1 MSKSRQETSRT
12 YHHGD
17 LRNALIIAAAELIEE
32 SGSTDFAMID
42 AARRAGVSSAAPYR
56 HFKDKAALLEAVLEF
71 ALFALAREM
80 EAVVRENARDS
91 IATIVALGQTYIR
104 FVTGHP
110 QFYALMWGD
119 LGAREVR
126 QSDTELRSS
135 GFYVLVDVVRAWCEQ
150 NDRGDEDALTLAI
163 KLWGMA
169 HGLSGIA
176 MHGHIER
183 FLPQAD
189 VYSLLET
196 STYTF
201 LDGVRQ
207 GQNKGSG
214 PFSGSSLKRT

>member
-1 MSKSRQETSRT
+1 VSKSRQSRS

-32 SGSTDFAMID
+32 SGSTDFAMVD

-56 HFKDKAALLEAVLEF
+56 HFKDKSAILEAVVEF
-71 ALFALAREM
+71 AFFALAREM
-80 EAVVRENARDS
+80 EAVASESEPGAIS
-91 IATIVALGQTYIR
+91 TIVALGQAYIR

-119 LGAREVR
+119 LAGR
-126 QSDTELRSS
+126 SHHDDGSELSSS
-135 GFYVLVDVVRAWCEQ
+135 GFYVLVNVVRQWCDQ
-150 NDRGDEDALTLAI
+150 NDREDVDALTLAI

-196 STYTF
+196 STHTF
-201 LDGVRQ
+201 LEGVRQ
-207 GQNKGSG
+207 GKNKGSG
-214 PFSGSSLKRT
+214 PFLGD

>member
-1 MSKSRQETSRT
+1 MSKSPQENPRT

-17 LRNALIIAAAELIEE
+17 LRNALIVAAAELIEE

-56 HFKDKAALLEAVLEF
+56 HFRDKAALLDAVLEF
-71 ALFALAREM
+71 AFFALASEM
-80 EAVVRENARDS
+80 ETVVRQNARDS
-91 IATIVALGQTYIR
+91 IATIVALGQAYIR

-110 QFYALMWGD
+110 QFYALMWGG
-119 LGAREVR
+119 LGAREVPN
-126 QSDTELRSS
+126 TELRSS
-135 GFYVLVDVVRAWCEQ
+135 GFFVLVDVVRAWCEQ

-201 LDGVRQ
+201 LEGVRR
-207 GQNKGSG
+207 GQHKGSG
-214 PFSGSSLKRT
+214 PF

>member
-1 MSKSRQETSRT
+1 MSKSRQETSRN

-42 AARRAGVSSAAPYR
+42 AARRARVSSAAPYR

-71 ALFALAREM
+71 ALFALGLEM
-80 EAVVRENARDS
+80 EAVTRRHDRGS
-91 IATIVALGQTYIR
+91 IEAIVALGQAYIR

-110 QFYALMWGD
+110 QFYDLMWGD
-119 LGAREVR
+119 RDQRGAQDPE
-126 QSDTELRSS
+126 TELRAS
-135 GFYVLVDVVRAWCEQ
+135 GFYLLVDTVQAWCLRIGR
-150 NDRGDEDALTLAI
+150 DREDALTLSI
-163 KLWGMA
+163 KLWAMA

-176 MHGHIER
+176 MHGHVER

-189 VYSLLET
+189 VYSLLQS

-201 LDGVRQ
+201 LEGVRQ
-207 GQNKGSG
+207 GV
-214 PFSGSSLKRT
+214 